1 MTNITKLPAI
11 IHGEGKDEGK
21 LFTRLRDS
29 DNGAYLYAVQNG
41 DVTMY
46 EVFNASIIAGILST
60 RHIYH
65 IYPHPTA
72 FGRTAFGVADLAD
85 AEKLFEKLANT

>member
-1 MTNITKLPAI
+1 MANITKLPAI

-46 EVFNASIIAGILST
+46 EVFTSHLRLGTLSDN
-60 RHIYH
+60 YH
-65 IYPHPTA
+65 EYA
-72 FGRTAFGVADLAD
+72 YREDFGRTAFGVADLAD
-85 AEKLFEKLANT
+85 AEKLFEKLANA